1 MRASTLSK
9 EEQQFSDCVVAHLKA
24 FAGRIDVT
32 RYVQRNAWSEDKV
45 LDLFIDVLWNTPEI
59 FYVSKRCRYEYKIL
73 DSGKITHASICG
85 LRYGIERSQY
95 NECKV
100 RLDAAVKRAMQYIR
114 GLRSPEL
121 VALKLH
127 DFIVENCEYD
137 LKAADQND
145 KSPLARTAYSVLVR
159 GKAVCEGYTMAYRHL
174 LNAAG
179 IQCEEVCSDSMHH
192 CWNYVKINGMWYHV
206 DVTFDDPVYICCKA
220 DGRRELSVSSP
231 DGNGIITH
239 ENFLMSDVQA
249 QKTGHYGWRTRGLP
263 PASDMRYDNRMW

>member
-1 MRASTLSK
+1 MRVGTLSK

-45 LDLFIDVLWNTPEI
+45 LDLFMDVLWNTPEI

-95 NECKV
+95 NECKA
-100 RLDAAVKRAMQYIR
+100 RLDAAVKRAIESLR
-114 GLRSPEL
+114 GMRSSEQM
-121 VALKLH
+121 ALKLH

-137 LKAADQND
+137 LKAAEQND
-145 KSPLARTAYSVLVR
+145 KSSLARTAYSVLVR

-174 LNAAG
+174 LNAVG
-179 IQCEEVCSDSMHH
+179 IQCEEISSDAMRH
-192 CWNYVKINGMWYHV
+192 CWNYVKINGVWYHV
-206 DVTFDDPVYICCKA
+206 DITFDDPVYVCSMA
-220 DGRRELSVSSP
+220 DGREVLYATTP
-231 DGNGIITH
+231 YGNDSISH
-239 ENFLMSDVQA
+239 DNFLMSDVQA
-249 QKTGHYGWRTRGLP
+249 RKTGHHGWTTRGLP